1 MATTYRT
8 PITIDSLVTHGC
20 AVCRIT
26 HEDLTDA
33 DTSQTLTLA
42 TLAVGRGE
50 SAIPANSRPMFAWV
64 NVLVPFAGGGNTEV
78 TIALGDAGDIDEL
91 ISAVS
96 VFTGASGILPKT
108 GTYSLG
114 AFEAAYAPIATFTTT
129 TGTCAGLTAGILE
142 IVIVYQQILTDSVTG

>member
-1 MATTYRT
+1 MSTTYRQ
-8 PITIDSLVTHGC
+8 PIIIDSLVKHGC

-26 HEDLTDA
+26 HADLTDA
-33 DTSQTLTLA
+33 DTSQTLTLS
-42 TLAVGRGE
+42 TLAVGLGE
-50 SAIPANSRPMFAWV
+50 SAIPANARPMFAWV

-129 TGTCAGLTAGILE
+129 TGTCAGLTAGISARIPE
-142 IVIVYQQILTDSVTG
+142 